1 MKWIIDF
8 CAQALRN
15 ITIGQGTK
23 RDGFMM
29 ESGFAI
35 AVSSEVMAILA
46 VAKDLKDMRERMG
59 RIVVA
64 YDKQGNPVTTEDLG
78 VAGAMTAWMVDAL
91 KPNLLQTLEGQPVFV
106 HAGPFANIAIGQSS
120 IIADRVALKLGDYVI
135 TESGFDAD
143 IDFDKFWKLK

>member
-1 MKWIIDF
+1 MPFLSLIHISVTSRLQHEFNSTDAFLKRRGLERLNIDPRNVEMKWIIDF

-46 VAKDLKDMRERMG
+46 MAKDLEDMRKRMG

-64 YDKQGNPVTTEDLG
+64 YDKRGNPITTEDLQ
-78 VAGAMTAWMVDAL
+78 VAGAMTAWMV
-91 KPNLLQTLEGQPVFV
+91 EEMC
-106 HAGPFANIAIGQSS
+106 IR
-120 IIADRVALKLGDYVI
+120 DRI
-135 TESGFDAD
+135 
-143 IDFDKFWKLK
+143 